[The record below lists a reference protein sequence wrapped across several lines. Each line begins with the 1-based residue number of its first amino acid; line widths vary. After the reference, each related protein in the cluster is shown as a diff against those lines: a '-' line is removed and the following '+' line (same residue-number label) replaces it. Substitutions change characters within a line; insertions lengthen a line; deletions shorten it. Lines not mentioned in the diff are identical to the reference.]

1 MMAQRDETRTTA
13 DVGKPTAEMEH
24 AARDQIACR
33 FAADADA
40 RAVVLDML
48 GLAKARQETRC
59 GRYRRP
65 AGGYPPRSDGEKA
78 CTKCGVVKPRT
89 EFYPVKRAR
98 DGRQY
103 QCKECMRAD
112 MRAARRDGRR
122 RTDRRKSAEEL
133 RPCGTEAAWMRHK
146 QRSEPIDQACHEAHL
161 RYHREYKKNRRA
173 QQRAEAGA
181 AA

>member
-1 MMAQRDETRTTA
+1 MSGQR
-13 DVGKPTAEMEH
+13 PTAEMEH
-24 AARDQIACR
+24 AVRDRVARR

-48 GLAKARQETRC
+48 GLAESRQESRR

-78 CTKCGVVKPRT
+78 CTKCGTVKPRT

-103 QCKECMRAD
+103 WCKDCMRAAG
-112 MRAARRDGRR
+112 RARR
-122 RTDRRKSAEEL
+122 RTGSRPARKAPWEL

-146 QRSEPIDQACHEAHL
+146 ARGEPIDEACAEAHR
-161 RYHREYKKNRRA
+161 RYHREYARNRRA
-173 QQRAEAGA
+173 RQRAEAGA